1 MSTTHTTAF
10 ITTDQAAL
18 QIQVTQPTVAD
29 YLRRGW
35 LRGRKIGRAWRIEAA
50 SVERLLR
57 CGPPAR

>member
-1 MSTTHTTAF
+1 MNTTPSTGFVTSCQTA
-10 ITTDQAAL
+10 QWL
-18 QIQVTQPTVAD
+18 QVTLPTVRD

-35 LRGRKIGRAWRIEAA
+35 IQGQKIGKAWRIEAA